1 MPLSTQH
8 LPSRNLYGRDTDVAR
23 LVGMLTP
30 GSSLLVTVTGR
41 GGVGK
46 TALAGEVVR
55 SLDDLERTAWV
66 SLAGVTEPDLV
77 LSEIATALGVHLE
90 PGDDLT
96 EAVLAMLDH
105 GSPLLV
111 LDNAEHLIAGA
122 PVLGELLRRCPG
134 VRVLVTSQAPL
145 RLQDEQVVT
154 LSPLPVPGDVAAMSL
169 DDLAAQPA
177 VAAYCQR
184 ARAVDQDF
192 VLTEH
197 TAAAIAELCR
207 RLEGLPLAIELAAAR
222 AASLPAT
229 EILRRVGSDA
239 GLGLLRR
246 RRNDVPARHH
256 GVIEA
261 IDWTYRLLSSA
272 ERRALR
278 RLSVAVGSFDADSA
292 IGLLQDDSGGRADA
306 DALDELS
313 ALVDFHL
320 IDPVRDAD
328 PPRFAMPDSIRSFAR
343 AELDRRGETGD
354 LQRLRLRIRAQQARV
369 VAAGTEPGT
378 EERLGLRVE
387 ADRDDLLDAMRIAV
401 SLGLADDAL
410 DIGRGLG
417 EHWDLRGYGPVQR
430 ELLDGALELGER
442 SGADPVR
449 IANATLWS
457 AYLELRHTSDVDHEV
472 QRHRIC
478 RAEQVARDAGDDA
491 TLFHAQCVWLLVAP
505 VTGDLE
511 QAAAAAELGL
521 QLAEQNSNEAWRAV
535 ISVWAGMLA
544 GLCGDDDRAVQLGT
558 EALTVARRNGDKETV
573 VRASMLLGGLA
584 DRLPEGVP
592 GMPSAT
598 EILELT
604 RELGMAYY
612 EAVAVVR
619 MVEISIRLGDRDA
632 ATRWMAEAL
641 EVARTIPGSSTVGF
655 HLLAVA
661 STAHLCGDAHHAAFF
676 FGTVRESYE
685 RLQLFVSATQRER
698 HDSMVDETRA
708 MLGEQE
714 FEQQIELGALLN
726 RGEAVDEAIRY
737 IEQLRSP
744 SVEEAAP
751 AIDQDLAPLERLTA
765 RQLEVLRL
773 LAAGLSNKDI
783 AAELGVRAKTVM
795 HHTTAIYRELGVR
808 GRGEAAALA
817 FRAQLVD

>member
-1 MPLSTQH
+1 MLQPSQP
-8 LPSRNLYGRDTDVAR
+8 LPSRRVHGRAADVER
-23 LVGMLTP
+23 VVGLLPP
-30 GSSLLVTVTGR
+30 GEPALVTITGR

-55 SLDDLERTAWV
+55 SLDEADRTTWV

-90 PGDDLT
+90 PGDDLA

-134 VRVLVTSQAPL
+134 LRILVTSQAPL
-145 RLQDEQVVT
+145 RLQDEQVVV
-154 LSPLPVPGDVAAMSL
+154 LAPLPVPGAVTTLS
-169 DDLAAQPA
+169 DLATQPA

-184 ARAVDQDF
+184 AHAVDQGF
-192 VLTEH
+192 VLSEDN
-197 TAAAIAELCR
+197 AAAIAELCR

-222 AASLPAT
+222 AATLPAA
-229 EILRRVGSDA
+229 EILRRVESDA

-246 RRNDVPARHH
+246 RRNDVPVRHH
-256 GVIEA
+256 SVIEA
-261 IDWTYRLLSSA
+261 IDWTYRLLSGP

-278 RLSVAVGSFDADSA
+278 RLSAVVGTFDADTA
-292 IGLLQDDSGGRADA
+292 IGLLQDDGGGRAEA

-320 IDPVRDAD
+320 IDPVRDTD
-328 PPRFAMPDSIRSFAR
+328 PPRFAMPDSIRVFAR
-343 AELDRRGETGD
+343 AELDRLGETGD

-369 VAAGTEPGT
+369 VAAGTEPGS

-387 ADRDDLLDAMRIAV
+387 ADRDDLLDAMRLAV

-430 ELLDGALELGER
+430 ELLDSALELGER
-442 SGADPVR
+442 TGADPVR

-457 AYLELRHTSDVDHEV
+457 AYLALRHSSDVDHEV
-472 QRHRIC
+472 HCSRIR
-478 RAEQVARDAGDDA
+478 RAERTARDAGDDA
-491 TLFHAQCVWLLVAP
+491 TLFHAQCVWLLVTP

-521 QLAEQNSNEAWRAV
+521 ELAEQNNNEAWRAV

-544 GLCGDDDRAVQLGT
+544 GLCGDDDRAIQLGT
-558 EALTVARRNGDKETV
+558 EALTLARRNGDKETV
-573 VRASMLLGGLA
+573 VRASMLLGGLS

-592 GMPSAT
+592 GLPSAKET
-598 EILELT
+598 LDLT
-604 RELGMAYY
+604 RELGMTYY
-612 EAVAVVR
+612 EAVAVIR
-619 MVEISIRLGDRDA
+619 MVEISIRREDRDS

-641 EVARTIPGSSTVGF
+641 EVARRIPGSSTVGF

-661 STAHLCGDAHHAAFF
+661 STAHLCGDAHRAAFF
-676 FGTVRESYE
+676 FGTVRDSFD
-685 RLQLFVSATQRER
+685 RLQHFIPASQRER
-698 HDSMVDETRA
+698 QDSMVDSTRS
-708 MLGEQE
+708 MLGEE
-714 FEQQIELGALLN
+714 GFERQAALGAMLS
-726 RGEAVDEAIRY
+726 RSEAVDEAIHY
-737 IEQLRSP
+737 IEQLRGP
-744 SVEEAAP
+744 VADQAAS
-751 AIDQDLAPLERLTA
+751 AIDPDLAPLDRLTA

-773 LAAGLSNKDI
+773 LAAGLTNKDI
-783 AAELGVRAKTVM
+783 AAQLGVRSKTVM
-795 HHTTAIYRELGVR
+795 HHTTAIYRSLGVR
-808 GRGEAAALA
+808 GRGEAAAIA